1 MCLLLCA
8 RRQKGITALS
18 QGPRLAKP
26 VPFPPQNKSF
36 DHTETKQRFLCLV
49 LEALSIK
56 TLTLGDNLLKKL
68 SLC

>member
-1 MCLLLCA
+1 MSFILCEEIEGYHCSLTGA
-8 RRQKGITALS
+8 MISKTC
-18 QGPRLAKP
+18 
-26 VPFPPQNKSF
+26 PFPLQNKSF